1 MPPIHITDEGVLDKG
16 KAECLGEGER
26 EIALIYFGRKNGD
39 GCRSRREILRV
50 GRKFK
55 DNGRGGDH
63 HSENEYERVFPVLR
77 KEISIGDDAAECR
90 EDEDEGRDTE
100 GDVGVEPETEDETA
114 YKERDEAFGAETAE
128 EKIEREREKEW
139 HHDGAETDSGKVDRP
154 VGKSDKKGGEEGNA
168 ALVPEFFCEK
178 IDAEHGECSEERR
191 EKFECG
197 DIRAK
202 EKNGKCLKIDEES
215 FATVIVGIEESI
227 VARFI
232 GKERVDAVH
241 CLVRVEPGGDV
252 FDIPEPEE
260 KRRREKND
268 QDGCCYEFFI

>member
-114 YKERDEAFGAETAE
+114 YKERDEAFGTETAE
-128 EKIEREREKEW
+128 EKIERE
-139 HHDGAETDSGKVDRP
+139 
-154 VGKSDKKGGEEGNA
+154 
-168 ALVPEFFCEK
+168 
-178 IDAEHGECSEERR
+178 
-191 EKFECG
+191 
-197 DIRAK
+197 
-202 EKNGKCLKIDEES
+202 
-215 FATVIVGIEESI
+215 
-227 VARFI
+227 
-232 GKERVDAVH
+232 
-241 CLVRVEPGGDV
+241 
-252 FDIPEPEE
+252 
-260 KRRREKND
+260 
-268 QDGCCYEFFI
+268 